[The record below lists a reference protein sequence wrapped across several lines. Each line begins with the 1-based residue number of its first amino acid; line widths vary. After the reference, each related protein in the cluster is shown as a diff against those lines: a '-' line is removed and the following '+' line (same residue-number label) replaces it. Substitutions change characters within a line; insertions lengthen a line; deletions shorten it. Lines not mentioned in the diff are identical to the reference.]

1 MHCSRLPFFNPPPA
15 LCTLHRA
22 VAEWGEGTSNAGD
35 PGGTGA
41 PATPGDAT
49 WIHTFFNTTFW
60 FAPGG
65 DYTAAVSSSANCAAL
80 GSLVFAS
87 TTQMVADVQGWLDN
101 PATNSGWV
109 LVGDET
115 QQNSRRFDTRENPV
129 PEFRPQLLIEY
140 HTGQVAVQPIAWDG
154 IKSLYR

>member
-1 MHCSRLPFFNPPPA
+1 M
-15 LCTLHRA
+15 
-22 VAEWGEGTSNAGD
+22 
-35 PGGTGA
+35 
-41 PATPGDAT
+41 
-49 WIHTFFNTTFW
+49 
-60 FAPGG
+60 
-65 DYTAAVSSSANCAAL
+65 
-80 GSLVFAS
+80 VFAS

-154 IKSLYR
+154 IKFLRSQTR